1 LDAPG
6 KGNSSKRRVEERNH
20 NLARRCP
27 RKELR
32 TLPGKPNKRPAIA
45 PSLSVYE
52 VADLFGLSHKT
63 IRNMIRDGKL
73 PAAKIGQQWRIRPEV
88 VSEMLGIPA

>member
-1 LDAPG
+1 MPA
-6 KGNSSKRRVEERNH
+6 
-20 NLARRCP
+20 
-27 RKELR
+27 
-32 TLPGKPNKRPAIA
+32 KPNQRHTPTIA

-52 VADLFGLSHKT
+52 VAALFGVSHKT

-88 VSEMLGIPA
+88 ASEMLGIPA

>member
-1 LDAPG
+1 MP
-6 KGNSSKRRVEERNH
+6 S
-20 NLARRCP
+20 
-27 RKELR
+27 
-32 TLPGKPNKRPAIA
+32 KPNQRHAIA

-52 VADLFGLSHKT
+52 VADLFGVSHKT

-88 VSEMLGIPA
+88 VADMLGIPA